1 MKNKRAN
8 KMMNTFEVSI
18 ANAKIMVDRIS
29 KKEDLEEDEKLA
41 LIMMYGL
48 IADSTNFLSYCRR
61 RFPNF

>member
-48 IADSTNFLSYCRR
+48 IADSTNFLSYCRK

>member
-29 KKEDLEEDEKLA
+29 KKENLEEDEKLA

-48 IADSTNFLSYCRR
+48 IADSTNFLAYCRK

>member
-29 KKEDLEEDEKLA
+29 KKENLEEDEKLA

-48 IADSTNFLSYCRR
+48 IADSTNFLSYCRK

>member
-48 IADSTNFLSYCRR
+48 IADSTNFLAYCRK

>member
-18 ANAKIMVDRIS
+18 ANAKIMVDRIA

-48 IADSTNFLSYCRR
+48 IADSTNFLSYCRK